1 VARADRVAQDRAAQ
15 DRVDPAAARVDLA
28 GLARVV
34 RLGLGIRVNQAA
46 GMAATGR
53 EVTSRVV
60 PEDTNLADLA
70 VTDLVDLVDL
80 VDLEN
85 RVGLGDPAVRASPV
99 VLADMILEGPEDLGI
114 QARAE
119 PCMTAQEPK
128 GRMEVRVLSQ
138 DRVRLAL
145 TPTAPDRARPGRMP
159 ALPARMPAHL
169 HRMPADLDRTRPA
182 EPARRVEVTRRV
194 AVTLRV
200 AAILAVAAAAILPA
214 ERALTGNTAM
224 VLASRSGARRVTDRE
239 RLCAQAFQGDLGG

>member
-1 VARADRVAQDRAAQ
+1 VDPAAPVGLVALDLAGRDPVDLDPAPLDLVSLATPVGLVDLADLVGQAVPADTNRVPPEATGDTGLVDRGSPVVRVDLANPGVRGRVARAD
-15 DRVDPAAARVDLA
+15 
-28 GLARVV
+28 
-34 RLGLGIRVNQAA
+34 
-46 GMAATGR
+46 
-53 EVTSRVV
+53 
-60 PEDTNLADLA
+60 
-70 VTDLVDLVDL
+70 
-80 VDLEN
+80 
-85 RVGLGDPAVRASPV
+85 
-99 VLADMILEGPEDLGI
+99 MILAGPEDLGI
-114 QARAE
+114 QDRAE
-119 PCMTAQEPK
+119 RCTTAQEPK
-128 GRMEVRVLSQ
+128 GRTAVRVLSQ

-145 TPTAPDRARPGRMP
+145 TPTAPDRARPGRTL
-159 ALPARMPAHL
+159 ALRARMPAHL